1 MKKRNYCVKR
11 INIVLLFIFFFS
23 VIATPYIYKT
33 IINTIELYQANVY
46 FTKKGIYFTKYELKG
61 ICQFKKLN
69 EFCNTE
75 GDKEQIDKGIFFHIS
90 KECAQLIG
98 SSIL

>member
-1 MKKRNYCVKR
+1 MRKTYKYCT
-11 INIVLLFIFFFS
+11 FYSFFFFS

-46 FTKKGIYFTKYELKG
+46 FTKKGIYFTKYELNG

-98 SSIL
+98 SSILQTN

>member
-1 MKKRNYCVKR
+1 MYF
-11 INIVLLFIFFFS
+11 LFIFPLS
-23 VIATPYIYKT
+23 IIATPYIYNYIYKT
-33 IINTIELYQANVY
+33 IINRIELYQANVY

>member
-1 MKKRNYCVKR
+1 MYF
-11 INIVLLFIFFFS
+11 LFIFPLS
-23 VIATPYIYKT
+23 IIATPYIYKT
-33 IINTIELYQANVY
+33 IINIIELYQANVY
-46 FTKKGIYFTKYELKG
+46 FTKKGVYFTKYELKG

-98 SSIL
+98 SSILQTN